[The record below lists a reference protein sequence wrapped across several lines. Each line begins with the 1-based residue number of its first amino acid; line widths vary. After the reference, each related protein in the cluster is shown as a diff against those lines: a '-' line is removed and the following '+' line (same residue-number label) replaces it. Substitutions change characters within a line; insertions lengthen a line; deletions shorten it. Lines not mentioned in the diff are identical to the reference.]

1 MKEQEKKYFDDCI
14 PKVNT
19 RNATKW
25 AFKVLRVADIKE
37 QQRKESSNANEHETL
52 HNASSDII

>member
-1 MKEQEKKYFDDCI
+1 MEEQEKKDLDDCI

-37 QQRKESSNANEHETL
+37 QQRKESSNANEHEAL
-52 HNASSDII
+52 HNASSEII